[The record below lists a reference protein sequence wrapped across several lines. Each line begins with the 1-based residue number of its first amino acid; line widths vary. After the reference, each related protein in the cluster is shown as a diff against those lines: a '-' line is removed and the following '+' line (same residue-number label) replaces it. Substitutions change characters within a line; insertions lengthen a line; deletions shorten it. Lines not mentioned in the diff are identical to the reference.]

1 MKDFLLN
8 AFEILSYNNV
18 FVSWKGPNV
27 VYISYWSVLVLKNIS
42 VVANDFCWKW
52 QVSNFSS
59 ISWWKQVTF
68 WWDGNGICIIVSIF
82 RRISH
87 IESMLL
93 WKKNIVYRGTMKTR
107 TPIPWYSRLR
117 KLWSYKNYYNVP
129 YLGLYDVQDF
139 AQILYLVGGVRII
152 NRNNVFHFPR
162 PGNQMSTM
170 FFCLLLSTCKVKYF
184 LNCLDTIPQNIIW
197 KRQ

>member
-107 TPIPWYSRLR
+107 TPIPWYCRLR

-129 YLGLYDVQDF
+129 YLGLYNAQDF

-152 NRNNVFHFPR
+152 NRNNVFHSFPDR
-162 PGNQMSTM
+162 EITCPPC
-170 FFCLLLSTCKVKYF
+170 FFAYYCQHAK
-184 LNCLDTIPQNIIW
+184 LNIS
-197 KRQ
+197 